1 MGVKTTA
8 SSQAEKIVDLLPVL
22 RRIASARLSDP
33 ETVDDV
39 VQETITRVF
48 EVRDR
53 LVPSVF
59 TSYGV
64 VTLRNVIISLE
75 RQEEIDRRH
84 QHRIVELRT
93 PERPDEVVL
102 REEDRNAITAAIAR
116 LTSRDREALVAHEV
130 TGTSLT
136 TLARQFGS
144 TPGAVATRLSRAR
157 AQARLDYLL
166 TLRRIQLPTPLCRP
180 VLLALSSGEKRRQ
193 ARINAGIHL
202 LECPTCASLSAPLLQ
217 RRRFL
222 AAALPPLAS
231 GKFLRFLRSSTGQA
245 LAAGGTTAAIIVVS
259 IMLKNGSPSYKGP
272 FLVQGERVRAH
283 AVATTEDFAG
293 KRLEARTVHVLSV
306 PSDEGFWVGQGPSD
320 RVWVQLS
327 SSGESEID
335 IHKGQAIGFTGSIV
349 PHSEDFVTRVRIK
362 GNEGRTA
369 LLRQDQ
375 HILVQADAIKFKSE
389 ETGIGRGVSAKLPA
403 S

>member
-102 REEDRNAITAAIAR
+102 RERIETQ
-116 LTSRDREALVAHEV
+116 SRQP
-130 TGTSLT
+130 SL
-136 TLARQFGS
+136 A
-144 TPGAVATRLSRAR
+144 
-157 AQARLDYLL
+157 
-166 TLRRIQLPTPLCRP
+166 
-180 VLLALSSGEKRRQ
+180 
-193 ARINAGIHL
+193 
-202 LECPTCASLSAPLLQ
+202 
-217 RRRFL
+217 
-222 AAALPPLAS
+222 
-231 GKFLRFLRSSTGQA
+231 
-245 LAAGGTTAAIIVVS
+245 
-259 IMLKNGSPSYKGP
+259 
-272 FLVQGERVRAH
+272 
-283 AVATTEDFAG
+283 
-293 KRLEARTVHVLSV
+293 
-306 PSDEGFWVGQGPSD
+306 
-320 RVWVQLS
+320 
-327 SSGESEID
+327 
-335 IHKGQAIGFTGSIV
+335 
-349 PHSEDFVTRVRIK
+349 
-362 GNEGRTA
+362 
-369 LLRQDQ
+369 
-375 HILVQADAIKFKSE
+375 
-389 ETGIGRGVSAKLPA
+389 
-403 S
+403 